1 MANLLVL
8 GTQWG
13 DEGKGKV
20 VDLLTPGFDAVAR
33 YQGGHNAGHT
43 VYVSG
48 RKIVLHLIPSGILHP
63 DKLCLIGN
71 GLVVSPPAFLK
82 EVAELEALG
91 VRVGPERLALSRNAH
106 LIMPWHPILERISE
120 EGRGAKKIGT
130 TCRGIGP
137 AYEDKAARWGVR
149 AGDFF
154 EPDVLGDKIR
164 ENVAAKNRIFQA
176 FGLPALDAASILDE
190 YAAWGEKMRP
200 FIRDVSELLHGL
212 IRAGRNVL
220 FEGAQG
226 SLLDIDHGTYPY
238 VTSSNATAGG
248 ACTGLGIGP
257 KAIGAV
263 LGITKAYTTR
273 VGGGPFPTELLDE
286 RGKAIARRGDEF
298 GATTGRPRRCGWFD
312 AVAVRY
318 ACRING
324 VDRIALTKP
333 DVLEEFGEVLI
344 ATAYRYRGETLK
356 SFPTEPWVLERV
368 TPVYRTLPGWRDSV
382 HGASGLGSLPQTF
395 LDYARIIEDLVETR
409 IAIIST
415 GVERKETIIIP
426 DALSGLADLGRIGQD
441 PRA

>member
-43 VYVSG
+43 VYIRG
-48 RKIVLHLIPSGILHP
+48 RKVVLHLIPSGILRP
-63 DKLCLIGN
+63 DKLCVIGN

-91 VRVGPERLALSRNAH
+91 VRVEPERLAVSRNAH
-106 LIMPWHPILERISE
+106 LIMPWHPILEKISE
-120 EGRGAKKIGT
+120 EGRGEKKIGT

-137 AYEDKAARWGVR
+137 AYEDKAARWGIR
-149 AGDFF
+149 AGDLV
-154 EPDVLGDKIR
+154 EPAVLADKVR

-176 FGLPALDAASILDE
+176 FGRPPLEARAILDE
-190 YAAWGEKMRP
+190 YAAWGEAMRP
-200 FIRDVSELLHGL
+200 YIRDTSDLLHGL
-212 IRAGRNVL
+212 VRAGKSVL

-226 SLLDIDHGTYPY
+226 ALLDIDHGTYPY

-248 ACTGLGIGP
+248 ACTGLGVGP
-257 KAIGAV
+257 KAINGV

-273 VGGGPFPTELLDE
+273 VGGGPFPTELVDE
-286 RGKAIARRGDEF
+286 RGRAIAARGDEF

-312 AVAVRY
+312 GVAVRY
-318 ACRING
+318 SCRING

-333 DVLEEFGEVLI
+333 DVLEDFAEVLVC
-344 ATAYRYRGETLK
+344 TAY
-356 SFPTEPWVLERV
+356 
-368 TPVYRTLPGWRDSV
+368 
-382 HGASGLGSLPQTF
+382 
-395 LDYARIIEDLVETR
+395 
-409 IAIIST
+409 
-415 GVERKETIIIP
+415 
-426 DALSGLADLGRIGQD
+426 
-441 PRA
+441 